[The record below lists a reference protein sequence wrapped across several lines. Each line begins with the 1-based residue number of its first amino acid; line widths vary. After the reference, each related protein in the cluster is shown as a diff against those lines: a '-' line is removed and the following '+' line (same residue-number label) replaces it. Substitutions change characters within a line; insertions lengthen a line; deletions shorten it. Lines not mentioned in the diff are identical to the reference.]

1 MRILKKTYLIEFS
14 TDHGEPRIVCVKA
27 ESVINAIRTARDEKR
42 AGEKRAGECIMSVK
56 EA

>member
-1 MRILKKTYLIEFS
+1 MKKTYLIEFS